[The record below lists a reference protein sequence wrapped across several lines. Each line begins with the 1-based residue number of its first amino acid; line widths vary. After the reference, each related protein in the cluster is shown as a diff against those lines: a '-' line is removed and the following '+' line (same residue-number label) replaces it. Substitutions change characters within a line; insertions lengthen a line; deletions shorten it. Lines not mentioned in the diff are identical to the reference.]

1 MLQERLQLMFHDRTI
16 TSLHEKY
23 LQEQIDC
30 DMGDLEELT
39 TPAPLISL
47 IDKQVTHLLILSNPR
62 LSCSHTQFRTG
73 QIFFVIIEFVFK
85 TCQCFETSP
94 NYVERV
100 GFKLWTFMKRSC
112 LS

>member
-47 IDKQVTHLLILSNPR
+47 IDKQVSLR
-62 LSCSHTQFRTG
+62 SHTNNTRHSRG
-73 QIFFVIIEFVFK
+73 RG
-85 TCQCFETSP
+85 CQLRESYSALKDTFTLK
-94 NYVERV
+94 
-100 GFKLWTFMKRSC
+100 FKLKFIINSSVQGSIETNFIKPNFIK
-112 LS
+112 L

>member
-47 IDKQVTHLLILSNPR
+47 IDKQVIHS
-62 LSCSHTQFRTG
+62 
-73 QIFFVIIEFVFK
+73 
-85 TCQCFETSP
+85 
-94 NYVERV
+94 
-100 GFKLWTFMKRSC
+100 
-112 LS
+112 

>member
-1 MLQERLQLMFHDRTI
+1 MFHDRTI

-47 IDKQVTHLLILSNPR
+47 IDKQVSYTILFKKTFLTNLLAQKSGTMANNQVTP
-62 LSCSHTQFRTG
+62 FYKKN
-73 QIFFVIIEFVFK
+73 FFA
-85 TCQCFETSP
+85 
-94 NYVERV
+94 
-100 GFKLWTFMKRSC
+100 KLASLEVRHDFSQSLTNK
-112 LS
+112 